1 MGAFNQEKLGPS
13 LLRDCEI
20 FAKVRLKLYYPHCQ
34 VLEREVLR
42 GVAAGVGEEL
52 RGVALINTNHLP
64 HSCPNDTKL
73 AYVSVPHRIALATHE
88 DEATRRGPGGVVVP
102 GYLHI
107 YNISTHIYTY
117 LHISTHISTH
127 YC

>member
-1 MGAFNQEKLGPS
+1 M
-13 LLRDCEI
+13 
-20 FAKVRLKLYYPHCQ
+20 KLYYPHCQ

-73 AYVSVPHRIALATHE
+73 AYVSVPHRIALPTHE

-107 YNISTHIYTY
+107 YTY
-117 LHISTHISTH
+117 LHISTEAYLWCSRV
-127 YC
+127 CEGSQEPPVKVRQEVLVLEVGVL